1 MGKPRRT
8 KRITHAEIR
17 QIISVKEV
25 GRYPCKDNLY
35 LNITESGT
43 VNWCIVYDMGGNR
56 KNMGMGA
63 YHPKTNNLALVRAKC
78 DAYRIKI
85 KQGID
90 PKVEEQQELDLKLKT
105 ESHNKQLQENT
116 FEKLAYKTIDAREPT
131 WSDPKA
137 RQTWENSL
145 KMYAFPVI
153 GHLPVSEVETE
164 HIVQILAPI
173 WHTKYPT
180 AKKLRQRIEAVF
192 SRAIYYKLRPT
203 NNPAAY
209 KDNLEIPLGKSNHI
223 VQPQPALNYKE
234 LPEFIRELRKRD
246 GMGARGLEFLIL
258 NANRTTEIRKARWS
272 EFDFDKRKWLI
283 PVEAGRLGKTKKPH
297 IVPLNSRS
305 MELLLI
311 LREHKTSDYVF
322 PNLRSSNHLSVNG
335 MLTVVNRMHKE
346 RDWVDDYGTK
356 IVVHG
361 FRSTMRDYIAEQTE
375 IDRDV
380 AEMILAHTVGNAV
393 EKAYRRGDLLE
404 KRRVAMQIWC
414 DYAYG
419 IPQEKVVQLRA

>member
-1 MGKPRRT
+1 M
-8 KRITHAEIR
+8 
-17 QIISVKEV
+17 
-25 GRYPCKDNLY
+25 
-35 LNITESGT
+35 
-43 VNWCIVYDMGGNR
+43 
-56 KNMGMGA
+56 
-63 YHPKTNNLALVRAKC
+63 
-78 DAYRIKI
+78 
-85 KQGID
+85 
-90 PKVEEQQELDLKLKT
+90 
-105 ESHNKQLQENT
+105 
-116 FEKLAYKTIDAREPT
+116 
-131 WSDPKA
+131 
-137 RQTWENSL
+137 
-145 KMYAFPVI
+145 
-153 GHLPVSEVETE
+153 
-164 HIVQILAPI
+164 
-173 WHTKYPT
+173 
-180 AKKLRQRIEAVF
+180 
-192 SRAIYYKLRPT
+192 
-203 NNPAAY
+203 
-209 KDNLEIPLGKSNHI
+209 
-223 VQPQPALNYKE
+223 
-234 LPEFIRELRKRD
+234 RELRKRD
-246 GMGARGLEFLIL
+246 GIGARALEFLIL
-258 NANRTTEIRKARWS
+258 NANRTTEVRKARWS
-272 EFDFDKRKWLI
+272 EFDFDKKIWVI